1 MAIESFVDTLDLAR
15 DDRLR
20 ALRAPP
26 DPALRLDARRGDG
39 SRVAAASGAP
49 LRAAVNGG
57 AVLSFV
63 AGLSGDETTDVLYST
78 QLAQRAASARHDRF
92 AATEAWYGLYTEVL
106 TRLGWIGEAFA
117 FTRRAKTAGSYTLDR
132 SALDVIMTIATG
144 NQLAILV
151 KTLTTLKGLADKGGA
166 VHVFELQ
173 ALTEQSGNFQL
184 GSVQRAENG
193 ALSLALGAFH
203 FHSADRRR
211 RSLFAGWGDEAISF
225 WAGAQ
230 KLTLNR
236 ELYAPH
242 RAAVAQRLEADAAD
256 YIAAI
261 EIV

>member
-1 MAIESFVDTLDLAR
+1 MAVESFVDTLVLAR

-20 ALRAPP
+20 ALRPPP
-26 DPALRLDARRGDG
+26 DPVLRLDARRGAG
-39 SRVAAASGAP
+39 SRVAAASGSP

-117 FTRRAKTAGSYTLDR
+117 FTRRDKTAGSYTLDR

-166 VHVFELQ
+166 VHVFEL
-173 ALTEQSGNFQL
+173 
-184 GSVQRAENG
+184 
-193 ALSLALGAFH
+193 
-203 FHSADRRR
+203 
-211 RSLFAGWGDEAISF
+211 
-225 WAGAQ
+225 
-230 KLTLNR
+230 
-236 ELYAPH
+236 
-242 RAAVAQRLEADAAD
+242 
-256 YIAAI
+256 
-261 EIV
+261 